1 MKPDPKKIWEVRD
14 EIPDEAEGIEAETA
28 AETAEPVVDT
38 KEGKHYPD
46 LCLVG
51 KR

>member
-28 AETAEPVVDT
+28 EPVADT
-38 KEGKHYPD
+38 KQGEHYPD
-46 LCLVG
+46 LCLAG